1 MAVCKDRRWLTRSQ
15 TQPSP
20 TAPAP
25 NASQPS
31 PWWLAAIFKNQGC
44 RIPEKV
50 SVESTTA
57 YIDLVPLGLPGHP
70 LIQQVNHILPNQF
83 RNGFKEMGIDIDK
96 FMLATEKRV
105 HQKLLHGDKTGGWMG
120 GAWNRAWG
128 QFLGFDKATGKFK
141 NERSVEDIGKFASQL
156 LGTLIGL

>member
-1 MAVCKDRRWLTRSQ
+1 M
-15 TQPSP
+15 
-20 TAPAP
+20 
-25 NASQPS
+25 
-31 PWWLAAIFKNQGC
+31 
-44 RIPEKV
+44 
-50 SVESTTA
+50 
-57 YIDLVPLGLPGHP
+57 PLGLPGHP
-70 LIQQVNHILPNQF
+70 LIQQVHHILPNQF

-141 NERSVEDIGKFASQL
+141 NERSVEDIGKFAGRAIFLSVNL
-156 LGTLIGL
+156 ASSN